1 MTPKKEKP
9 HETRELP
16 EPNLTDISCPTCK
29 SVNIKR
35 TNSYLRKIKDLGTK
49 TVRKFVEFESIHL
62 KCNSCHDVF
71 PLEREGIV
79 PGLSATKDV
88 LDSVLLLYFD
98 FKHSAKTVVKLMNSL
113 YSVKLKRG
121 TILKWIR
128 THGKE
133 YCEKNQIVFQEN
145 FEKTSG
151 HLGMDGTFPR
161 FNFDEEDFSSLGVSE
176 KKTQVPLV
184 YMTALEDGTLCAIW
198 EEVKTSKK

>member
-1 MTPKKEKP
+1 MPHEEKL

-16 EPNLTDISCPTCK
+16 EPNLKNISCPTCK
-29 SVNIKR
+29 SLNIKR
-35 TNSYLRKIKDLGTK
+35 ANSYLRKIQDLGTK
-49 TVRKFVEFESIHL
+49 TLRKFVEFESIHL
-62 KCNSCHDVF
+62 KCNSCNDIF

-79 PGLSATKDV
+79 PGLSVTKDV
-88 LDSVLLLYFD
+88 LDTVLLLYFD

-128 THGKE
+128 TCGKE
-133 YCEKNQIVFQEN
+133 YCKKNQTVFKEN
-145 FEKTSG
+145 FENTSG

-161 FNFDEEDFSSLGVSE
+161 FNFEEDELSSLEAGE
-176 KKTQVPLV
+176 KKTQVPWV